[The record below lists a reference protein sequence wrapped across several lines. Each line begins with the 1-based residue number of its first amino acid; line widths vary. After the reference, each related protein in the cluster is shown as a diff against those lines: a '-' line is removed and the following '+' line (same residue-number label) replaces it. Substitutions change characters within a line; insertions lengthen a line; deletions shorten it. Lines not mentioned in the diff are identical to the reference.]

1 MGKRLVRVL
10 YREVLEEDTLE
21 TGAYFGAGDIE
32 LRVFH
37 GRKKYNTLIYTMHWV
52 FNVVVLKVNKIGAV
66 LIRAIEPTL
75 RMESMPNYRP
85 IDSSRALTSDPREL
99 VLA

>member
-1 MGKRLVRVL
+1 
-10 YREVLEEDTLE
+10 
-21 TGAYFGAGDIE
+21 
-32 LRVFH
+32 
-37 GRKKYNTLIYTMHWV
+37 MHWV